1 MDYVPRQGVV
11 CVNICG
17 RHLLIPTRKVS
28 AVCNTAL
35 PLSGSAF
42 VVWSAIEKDM
52 SFEKV
57 LNVYSIFS
65 KLDRDA
71 QIKQI
76 EALCKKFHDLGF
88 ILPKQT
94 EDLEKE
100 PENSINQHNPPEA
113 DDASTGS
120 RAPD

>member
-57 LNVYSIFS
+57 QYFFKSGPGRT
-65 KLDRDA
+65 D
-71 QIKQI
+71 
-76 EALCKKFHDLGF
+76 
-88 ILPKQT
+88 QT
-94 EDLEKE
+94 D
-100 PENSINQHNPPEA
+100 
-113 DDASTGS
+113 
-120 RAPD
+120 